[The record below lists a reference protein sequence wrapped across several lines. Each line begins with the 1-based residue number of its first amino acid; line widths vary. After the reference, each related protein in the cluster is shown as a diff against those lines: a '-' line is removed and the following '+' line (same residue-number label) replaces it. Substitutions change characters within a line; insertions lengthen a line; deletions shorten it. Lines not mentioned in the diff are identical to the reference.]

1 MLTYLSVIIV
11 VLPPLA
17 LLSILLI
24 FKKFTNNFT
33 SLITSIPAFVLDVP
47 AYAITSNE
55 AGAIN
60 FKFFRP
66 RAVLRFFDC

>member
-1 MLTYLSVIIV
+1 
-11 VLPPLA
+11 
-17 LLSILLI
+17 
-24 FKKFTNNFT
+24 
-33 SLITSIPAFVLDVP
+33 LITLIPAFILDVP

-66 RAVLRFFDC
+66 RAVLRLFDCRGRDPLDTKVDLD